1 MLAII
6 AIAMWFPAQQ
16 HGVGQ
21 GANPAPPD
29 LPAQVGPCEFGTLGK
44 LPRATSNPV
53 MRLGVVS
60 WNREAAAG

>member
-29 LPAQVGPCEFGTLGK
+29 LPAHVGPCEFGTLGK
-44 LPRATSNPV
+44 LHALLRIPSCV
-53 MRLGVVS
+53 
-60 WNREAAAG
+60 